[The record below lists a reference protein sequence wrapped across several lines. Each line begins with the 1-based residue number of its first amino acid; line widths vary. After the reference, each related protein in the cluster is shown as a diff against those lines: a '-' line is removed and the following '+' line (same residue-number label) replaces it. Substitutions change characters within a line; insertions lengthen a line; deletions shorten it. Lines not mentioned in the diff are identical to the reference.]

1 MNQNSVA
8 RLWGKGGTAACKG
21 SGPICLLS
29 GDRQRVKGV
38 MESRMVVSRGWGW
51 GELLSDGNGVS
62 VEDYRQALEVEGGD
76 GTTMMRTYL
85 KPPNCA
91 LTHD

>member
-1 MNQNSVA
+1 
-8 RLWGKGGTAACKG
+8 
-21 SGPICLLS
+21 
-29 GDRQRVKGV
+29 
-38 MESRMVVSRGWGW
+38 MVVSRGWGW

>member
-1 MNQNSVA
+1 
-8 RLWGKGGTAACKG
+8 
-21 SGPICLLS
+21 
-29 GDRQRVKGV
+29 
-38 MESRMVVSRGWGW
+38 MVVSRGWGW

-85 KPPNCA
+85 KPQNCA